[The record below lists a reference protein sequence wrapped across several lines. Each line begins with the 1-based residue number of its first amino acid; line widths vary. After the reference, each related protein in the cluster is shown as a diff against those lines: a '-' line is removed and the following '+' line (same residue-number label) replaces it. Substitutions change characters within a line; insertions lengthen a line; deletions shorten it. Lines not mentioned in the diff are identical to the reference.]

1 MIKTSLANRL
11 TDQFRYTEEQFRE
24 ILVICAPC
32 EKWVKDNEPEVDTE
46 GSTDLRVQRLL
57 ERLADRFL
65 HHTLPNLSPKPK
77 KAQRDYLEAIDRHT
91 TALLQLLAGVT
102 DFDGGVADPFKLME
116 KVSKKRGKP
125 MASHEHRDIVMQAL
139 LPLQLV
145 ARMRLNTDLVP
156 MKDEEQEESQKR
168 RNTFPRFCY
177 IADLM
182 AAYQRVT
189 GKEPMATLHGTKAGT
204 KMSEAVEFACLAAN
218 PVLKAARQAP
228 INPESARKE
237 IQAIKSFWKDGI
249 SPEVTYLEPDW
260 GKHSGRFR

>member
-1 MIKTSLANRL
+1 MAKTTLSNRL
-11 TDQFRYTEEQFRE
+11 TDQFRYTEEQFAPILALCSPTDEWIKENQIETE
-24 ILVICAPC
+24 IESSGA
-32 EKWVKDNEPEVDTE
+32 
-46 GSTDLRVQRLL
+46 LRVQLL
-57 ERLADRFL
+57 IERIADRFL

-116 KVSKKRGKP
+116 KISKKRGK
-125 MASHEHRDIVMQAL
+125 AVSSFEHRDLVMQTL

-145 ARMRLNTDLVP
+145 ARMRLQTDLVP
-156 MKDEEQEESQKR
+156 RADEEQEEAQKR
-168 RNTFPRFCY
+168 RNTFPRLCF
-177 IADLM
+177 IADLL

-218 PVLKAARQAP
+218 PVLKAARQGSL
-228 INPESARKE
+228 NPESARKE
-237 IQAIKSFWKDGI
+237 IQTIKALWKEGV
-249 SPEVTYLEPDW
+249 SPEMTYLEPDW